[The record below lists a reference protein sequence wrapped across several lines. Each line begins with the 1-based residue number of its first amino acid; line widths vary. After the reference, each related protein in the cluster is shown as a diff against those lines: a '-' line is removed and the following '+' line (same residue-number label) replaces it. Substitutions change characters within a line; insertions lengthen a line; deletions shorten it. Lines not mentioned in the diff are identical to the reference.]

1 MAKAPSKSASNG
13 PGASGSGSGKRKV
26 YLNQTDVPRHSL
38 EEAMRVPRAIS
49 DEYGKQ
55 PTSPLDIAA
64 ALDVKP
70 SSGGFRYLCGA
81 AVAYGL
87 TDGGPTV
94 PQISLTDLGR
104 RIVAPR
110 KEGDDIA
117 AMRQALLQ
125 PRVIQQFLA
134 RYDGS
139 KLPTDRI
146 GTNVLE
152 SMGVP
157 ADATARTFNL
167 IVDEARR
174 LGMLRTIKND
184 DYVQLDSAITAAPEE
199 PEESHDEAPDD
210 GGDVYAAGEEDA
222 PEDAS
227 PRASTAALKEN
238 RRVFI
243 THGKNTKIVTQLKEL
258 LAFGDF
264 EPIVSV
270 ERESLS
276 KPVPD
281 KVLDDMRSCS
291 AAIIH
296 VGTEQ
301 RLLDQNG
308 DEHRIIN
315 QNVLIEI
322 GAAMMGYGG
331 KFILLVEEGTTL
343 PSNLQGLYE
352 VRYQGDELD
361 HTATMKLLRAFNEFK
376 G

>member
-1 MAKAPSKSASNG
+1 MAIEVTAFVLSTAAARTRIVATRRPPLLVRRWWSPRSADRAVCYKNKMAKAPSKSASNG
-13 PGASGSGSGKRKV
+13 PGASGSGSGKKKV

-222 PEDAS
+222 PQATS
-227 PRASTAALKEN
+227 TQSGSFRA
-238 RRVFI
+238 V
-243 THGKNTKIVTQLKEL
+243 
-258 LAFGDF
+258 
-264 EPIVSV
+264 
-270 ERESLS
+270 
-276 KPVPD
+276 
-281 KVLDDMRSCS
+281 
-291 AAIIH
+291 
-296 VGTEQ
+296 
-301 RLLDQNG
+301 
-308 DEHRIIN
+308 
-315 QNVLIEI
+315 
-322 GAAMMGYGG
+322 
-331 KFILLVEEGTTL
+331 
-343 PSNLQGLYE
+343 QGFACKWRE
-352 VRYQGDELD
+352 VRLVRMVEWEVVDVAHRRRCG
-361 HTATMKLLRAFNEFK
+361 F